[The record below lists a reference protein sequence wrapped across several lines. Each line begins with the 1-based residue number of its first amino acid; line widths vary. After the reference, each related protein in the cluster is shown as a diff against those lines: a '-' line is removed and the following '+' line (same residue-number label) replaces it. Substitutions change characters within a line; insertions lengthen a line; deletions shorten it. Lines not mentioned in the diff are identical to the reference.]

1 MAAENSK
8 RIKVDQDFFVLL
20 YSEGF
25 GYVPR
30 VLHNKYLTSLEEAK
44 LEVET
49 YYKDAATGPS
59 KDMFKSKF
67 MRKYWFDC
75 DDDKEFAQEEC
86 EKYKFFYDKTM
97 RDSKFPWTD
106 ILEYY
111 REALC
116 DANQEAEDAKIP
128 VVNKLEIVKL
138 SR

>member
-20 YSEGF
+20 YSEG
-25 GYVPR
+25 YYEPR
-30 VLHNKYLTSLEEAK
+30 VLHNKYFISFEEAE

-49 YYKDAATGPS
+49 YYRDAATGPS
-59 KDMFKSKF
+59 KNMFKRKF

-75 DDDKEFAQEEC
+75 DDDKKFAREEYK
-86 EKYKFFYDKTM
+86 KYKIFYDKTM
-97 RDSKFPWTD
+97 EDSKFPWTD
-106 ILEYY
+106 ILKYY
-111 REALC
+111 RENLD
-116 DANQEAEDAKIP
+116 DADEDAEDAKIP